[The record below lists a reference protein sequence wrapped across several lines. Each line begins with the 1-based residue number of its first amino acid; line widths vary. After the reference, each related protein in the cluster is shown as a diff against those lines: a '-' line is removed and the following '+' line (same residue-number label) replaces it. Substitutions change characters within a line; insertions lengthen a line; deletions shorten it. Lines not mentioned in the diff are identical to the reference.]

1 MRSEQKGVT
10 VMARREPKL
19 RGGGMFYYWME
30 VDSEEIFMFSP
41 IPIKCVRITFE
52 KEAEPPRVVLGGI

>member
-1 MRSEQKGVT
+1 VRSAQKGVV

-19 RGGGMFYYWME
+19 RRGGMFYYWME
-30 VDSEEIFMFSP
+30 VNNKEIFMFSP

-52 KEAEPPRVVLGGI
+52 NEAEPSRAVLGGI

>member
-1 MRSEQKGVT
+1 
-10 VMARREPKL
+10 MARREPKL

-30 VDSEEIFMFSP
+30 VDSKEIFMFSP